1 MYSHETEVAHERR
14 IVTYLDKVEAVYGR
28 LDQHFAQSVV
38 EGLRE
43 STKAM
48 DLTIPR
54 SHSVFTTETSIPVLV
69 ATMLI
74 ALGWLVTMP
83 PSVPATEHVRLGIFS
98 AVRTPVYFAFLG
110 AYFFSVQMLFR
121 RYLRRDLHPGAYTS
135 VTLRIIL
142 AVIGTWVAVEV
153 FYPLSQA
160 NVAAA
165 QAGAAQDSLVN
176 QSLLYIGFAIGVFP
190 SVVWQMLA
198 TTGKR
203 FGAFIRLPSMR
214 NELPLSDLD
223 GLTIWHEA
231 RFEEEDIENI
241 PNLATADVV
250 ELLLHTRIPPDRIVD
265 WLDQAIL
272 YTALGAESP
281 KSSKRAVLRAQ
292 GIRNAVGLME
302 AYRKSI
308 VRDDTDALEK
318 LLPGS
323 GRSVIRT
330 LVDTVD
336 TNPNLRLVEAWR
348 GMPRRSQLST
358 VRPSEHAVTHR

>member
-1 MYSHETEVAHERR
+1 
-14 IVTYLDKVEAVYGR
+14 
-28 LDQHFAQSVV
+28 
-38 EGLRE
+38 
-43 STKAM
+43 
-48 DLTIPR
+48 
-54 SHSVFTTETSIPVLV
+54 
-69 ATMLI
+69 
-74 ALGWLVTMP
+74 
-83 PSVPATEHVRLGIFS
+83 
-98 AVRTPVYFAFLG
+98 
-110 AYFFSVQMLFR
+110 MLFR

-153 FYPLSQA
+153 LYPLSQA
-160 NVAAA
+160 NVAATQTSPA
-165 QAGAAQDSLVN
+165 PDSLAY
-176 QSLLYIGFAIGVFP
+176 QSLLYVGFAIGVFP

-203 FGAFIRLPSMR
+203 FGAFLRLPSMR

-272 YTALGAESP
+272 YTALGAELP
-281 KSSKRAVLRAQ
+281 KSPKRAVLRAQ

-308 VRDDTDALEK
+308 LRDDTDAFEK

-348 GMPRRSQLST
+348 GMPKRSQLAT
-358 VRPSEHAVTHR
+358 IRPGITT